1 MLWWRKRNEGFEW
14 RDYVRTTILVRREQ
28 RRQRLK
34 GAQEAAV
41 HHVKEAGRRGVEAGV
56 AGARVAGHGAW
67 SSVRSGTI
75 ALGHGAV
82 RGATWLAATLG
93 SGAVALLS
101 GGARAVSALGDF
113 ARGPLGRLE
122 PLLSALRGTRLGLG
136 LMIAAALAG
145 AGALYRW
152 FNFGLDGD
160 VMFVAALALFMALL
174 VLLAVAT
181 DPDRGG
187 FHREAGRDSLLQ
199 RLKGGDFA
207 LPESSPFSAQQA
219 GVALLALA
227 VLGAGGA
234 GLYYGAPFV
243 AGLVASGPAG
253 PQSPSESADAWKL
266 EGRATALSGDSL
278 RVAGKLVALDG
289 IEAPEAS
296 QSCERKSG
304 RWRCGVAAK
313 DALSSLVRGRRVVC
327 DVLGETEGQTRARC
341 YVREAD
347 IGETL
352 VRNGHVFATGGFLS
366 RYASVEGE
374 AQDAQR
380 GLWAGAVERPQ
391 DYRDKRWEEA
401 KKAAPDGC
409 PIKGRVRAGARTY
422 VLPWSPAYAST
433 RLSTARGERWF
444 CSESEA
450 QAAGWTR
457 STAS

>member
-56 AGARVAGHGAW
+56 VGARVAGRGAW
-67 SSVRSGTI
+67 SSVRSGTV

-82 RGATWLAATLG
+82 RGATWLAAGLG
-93 SGAVALLS
+93 SGAVAVL
-101 GGARAVSALGDF
+101 GGSARAISALGDF
-113 ARGPLGRLE
+113 VRGPLARIE
-122 PLLSALRGTRLGLG
+122 PLLAALRGTRLGLG
-136 LMIAAALAG
+136 LTVAAVLAG

-152 FNFGLDGD
+152 FNFGFDGD
-160 VMFVAALALFMALL
+160 VMFVASLALFMGLL
-174 VLLAVAT
+174 VLLAAAT
-181 DPDRGG
+181 DPDRARFRGQ
-187 FHREAGRDSLLQ
+187 AGRDSLLQ
-199 RLKGGDFA
+199 RLKDGDFA
-207 LPESSPFSAQQA
+207 LPESRLFSAQQA

-234 GLYYGAPFV
+234 GLYYGAPLV
-243 AGLVASGPAG
+243 AGWVASGPAA
-253 PQSPSESADAWKL
+253 PSSERAEAWQL
-266 EGRATALSGDSL
+266 EGRATAVSGDRL
-278 RVAGKLVALDG
+278 RVAGKLVLLDG

-296 QSCERKSG
+296 QLCERKSG

-327 DVLGETEGQTRARC
+327 DVLGEDADETRARC
-341 YVREAD
+341 HARDAD
-347 IGETL
+347 IAETL

-366 RYASVEGE
+366 RYGGVEGE

-422 VLPWSPAYAST
+422 VLPWSTAYASI